1 MSNKSGYQGPCQS
14 FSFWA
19 GEGSSCLAL
28 WEFSLLSAVL
38 ETRWDVE
45 CVCERGG
52 WKSTIIVSKDLS
64 PRVSGRMGQPPGPD
78 SSLTSNA
85 ERELTSQG
93 PGQGLIVGRN
103 QRWELNVAL
112 CAGCFDSGVAMGL
125 LD

>member
-1 MSNKSGYQGPCQS
+1 MLSVCVKGE
-14 FSFWA
+14 A
-19 GEGSSCLAL
+19 GKAP
-28 WEFSLLSAVL
+28 SLSLKISAP
-38 ETRWDVE
+38 
-45 CVCERGG
+45 G
-52 WKSTIIVSKDLS
+52 
-64 PRVSGRMGQPPGPD
+64 VSGRMGQPPGPD